1 MKDERKTEFK
11 VGLTVSL
18 AILLLFLVIGWAKNI
33 SIGPARKHLDVQF
46 LSVSGLEIGD
56 PVTLNGVR
64 KGYVDAIT
72 NNAKRGVI
80 VDLSLDADVQLRQD
94 ARISVDMLD
103 LMGGKK
109 VEIEQGNSE
118 QLLDFSKMAQGDFS
132 ADVPLVMKTAGA
144 IVNELPAIVKSL
156 NESLTAI
163 KDIVQ
168 DEKLK
173 SDVKS
178 TMSELHEATIKL
190 NRFVDNNSTSVTTL
204 INNSNKLVSEAG
216 AVLQDNKADVK
227 ESIQNLKELTKTTSS
242 MIEKINLLVDE
253 TKGQKN
259 NLGKVMYDESLIPEL
274 KQTLATLKELLTV
287 LNSQLQKDGIKVK
300 AKIDLF

>member
-1 MKDERKTEFK
+1 MKDERKTEVK
-11 VGLTVSL
+11 VGLTVTL

-33 SIGPARKHLDVQF
+33 SLGASRKHLDVHF

-72 NNAKRGVI
+72 NNNKQGVL
-80 VDLSLDADVQLRQD
+80 VDLSLDSDVQLRQD
-94 ARISVDMLD
+94 SKISIDMLD

-118 QLLDFSKMAQGDFS
+118 QMMDITKPVEGEFS
-132 ADVPLVMKTAGA
+132 ADVPYVMKTAGS

-156 NESLTAI
+156 NESLAAI
-163 KDIVQ
+163 KEIVQ

-173 SDVKS
+173 SDVK
-178 TMSELHEATIKL
+178 TTVSELRTITVKL
-190 NRFVDNNSTSVTTL
+190 NGFVDHNSNSITAL
-204 INNSNKLVSEAG
+204 INNSNKLVSEASS
-216 AVLQDNKADVK
+216 VMQENKTDVK
-227 ESIQNLKELTKTTSS
+227 ESVQNLKELTKTTTTL
-242 MIEKINLLVDE
+242 IEKINLLVDE

-259 NLGKVMYDESLIPEL
+259 NLGKVMYDESLVPEL
-274 KQTLATLKELLTV
+274 KQTLATLKELLTI
-287 LNSQLQKDGIKVK
+287 LNTQLQKDGVNVK
-300 AKIDLF
+300 AKFDLF